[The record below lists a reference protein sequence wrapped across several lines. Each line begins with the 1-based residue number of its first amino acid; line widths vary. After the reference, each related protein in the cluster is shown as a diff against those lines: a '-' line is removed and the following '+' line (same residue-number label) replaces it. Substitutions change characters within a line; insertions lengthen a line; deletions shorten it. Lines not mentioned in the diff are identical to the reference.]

1 MFERAPPK
9 VDYKPQI
16 YFFFNKSVYIY
27 NVNNFYFLANSKKHQ
42 KIGQNSDKSMHI
54 FKEFSALDKSA

>member
-1 MFERAPPK
+1 MLTTFIFWPT
-9 VDYKPQI
+9 Q
-16 YFFFNKSVYIY
+16 
-27 NVNNFYFLANSKKHQ
+27 KKHQ